1 MEAFFQSA
9 INGMMQ
15 VKEGF
20 LQVGEAEKRMMK
32 GASFNGYANGFG
44 RRVDEKKSH
53 SGSRICLSF
62 EEYVIMPH
70 I

>member
-1 MEAFFQSA
+1 MD
-9 INGMMQ
+9 MPT
-15 VKEGF
+15 V
-20 LQVGEAEKRMMK
+20 L
-32 GASFNGYANGFG
+32 
-44 RRVDEKKSH
+44 VDVWMKKSH